1 MQLYKLDVFEVID
14 GLPKKRKTIDSKIVF
29 YEKYDEHGNLL
40 KFKAQIVVKGFSQ
53 VFGKDFTNIF
63 FFVVEF
69 STLQTFFFYIVY
81 LDWKLYHINIVAI
94 YLYSPLDKDIY
105 MTISE
110 GIEGSGSRHY

>member
-53 VFGKDFTNIF
+53 VSGKDSLIPF
-63 FFVVEF
+63 FLLWSSLPSRFF
-69 STLQTFFFYIVY
+69 SSI
-81 LDWKLYHINIVAI
+81 
-94 YLYSPLDKDIY
+94 
-105 MTISE
+105 
-110 GIEGSGSRHY
+110 